1 MLNEKILFWIDIEF
15 LYFFIAKKLSEKEN
29 FDLYAIFD
37 VNNKAKE
44 FFESQ
49 KLVDFKKRW
58 YFLDNVEL
66 TDEKLDLKF
75 LENFE
80 DKYNLHLWD
89 RAFSEKSFY
98 KFNEYHDFS
107 DNEILELIEKECK
120 FFENVLDEIKPDFV
134 IIKKTDWHHNQL
146 FYEICRAR
154 GIRVLMTIPT
164 RLGFRVVISQRADKL
179 DITTNN
185 SSNITDF

>member
-58 YFLDNVEL
+58 YFGCC
-66 TDEKLDLKF
+66 
-75 LENFE
+75 NF
-80 DKYNLHLWD
+80 
-89 RAFSEKSFY
+89 SF
-98 KFNEYHDFS
+98 
-107 DNEILELIEKECK
+107 
-120 FFENVLDEIKPDFV
+120 
-134 IIKKTDWHHNQL
+134 
-146 FYEICRAR
+146 
-154 GIRVLMTIPT
+154 
-164 RLGFRVVISQRADKL
+164 FRR
-179 DITTNN
+179 
-185 SSNITDF
+185 